1 MKKFFLLCCVTVLL
15 ISCDATKK
23 AARKTTPEDLTTLSL
38 INRHYDNAVDFE
50 TLSAR
55 LKVAYKDKK
64 RSQNV
69 SVTLRMEKDKVIWVN
84 ASLLGITLARAK
96 ITPEKVA
103 FFEKLNGRYFEGD
116 FEFLSQYFGVALDFD
131 QLQRLIIGQTVYD
144 LREGNYKRKDEAN
157 TYALTPKV
165 QPEIADLFFF
175 INNKTLNLKQQRVI
189 QVEQQVALD
198 VTYKDFS
205 TINGKYF
212 PESFLI
218 KAQKKGD
225 KTTIDVEFRGL
236 KFDEEGLRFPFTIP
250 EGYKEMRL

>member
-1 MKKFFLLCCVTVLL
+1 M
-15 ISCDATKK
+15 
-23 AARKTTPEDLTTLSL
+23 
-38 INRHYDNAVDFE
+38 
-50 TLSAR
+50 
-55 LKVAYKDKK
+55 
-64 RSQNV
+64 
-69 SVTLRMEKDKVIWVN
+69 
-84 ASLLGITLARAK
+84 
-96 ITPEKVA
+96 
-103 FFEKLNGRYFEGD
+103 
-116 FEFLSQYFGVALDFD
+116 
-131 QLQRLIIGQTVYD
+131 
-144 LREGNYKRKDEAN
+144 
-157 TYALTPKV
+157 
-165 QPEIADLFFF
+165 
-175 INNKTLNLKQQRVI
+175 KQQRVI